1 MLNTLIKRSGKIQEF
16 TPEKTNHWLIW
27 GAKDIADRLDWSSI
41 VMSARSA
48 APEKMTTQEWQ
59 MFLITALKTRG
70 SMDDGWPYMLMAGRL
85 YTVYLMKLLHGDKY
99 PTLKEHLDLVYASG
113 ASRNLGYLDE
123 EIDYID
129 KFILDHEANLTMAY
143 PQVEQYYRKYS
154 LRDRVTDQ
162 VYETPQFTMI
172 RMAMTVCEGDQPIT
186 RLKRVKETYDSLLKD
201 TINPPTPNYSA
212 LGTRHY
218 GMASCCLIASDDDAR
233 SILVAGVVGYMMTLA
248 SGGLGIQGAFRAP
261 GDPVDGGRVEHAGR
275 LNYDRFFI
283 GATTANKQGMRGGAL
298 NLYDTVFSPEY
309 EQNAMLQNP
318 RTPVE
323 VRERR
328 VNVTYQTNAF
338 FVKKAIKGEQYFTFT
353 KFSAP
358 DLYEAFFKAD
368 QTEFEQLYAK
378 YEADPK
384 FKKDYHSARRTLNLF
399 LAQELEVST
408 VFWNDPS
415 EMNRH
420 TSFKD
425 TIRQSNLC
433 VAPETEILTNQGYVN
448 IKERVGLKTNVW
460 NGEEFSEVDV
470 VKTSDNSK
478 LLTVTTSFGFN
489 GRFTE
494 MHKWYIDVDGQE
506 VEIRTKDLKP
516 GMKLVKWEK
525 PKILEAA
532 FNPDAEYDTKKEAV
546 EQARLLQ
553 AAGCNVRIESC
564 LGTPNG
570 RFYVLEEVGDE
581 FEEIYSVVDNNEF
594 SETYCFTEH
603 KKHRGVFNGMY
614 TGQCLE
620 VMVPTNPWYD
630 LQDLY
635 GDGDPSKGEVGIC
648 NIGSIAIHN
657 LPFDPRNPK
666 LGFNVYKRAVR
677 SMMEIIDYAID
688 NSEYH
693 FPAVKTQAISRRN
706 CSVGMSGVATL
717 MAKLNLKF
725 NSPEGRKVWHMLNE
739 RHMYACIE
747 VALELGKERGNAPWM
762 HRTKWPD
769 GWTPV
774 DTYKKNIDKYVDNT
788 LYFDWEDISA
798 RVVEN
803 KGIRFSSL
811 VAHMPGEQATRKGN
825 GSNSIYP
832 LLGLSVDKS
841 DGSSATNWTA
851 LDNDIIGHQYQY
863 AYDMTDEDTYIHYGI
878 CQKWTDQGI
887 SADDYMNRVVN
898 TEVSEELLLNRAAMR
913 MRVGMKGKY
922 YGRSLTDQG
931 GKQLDIEV
939 KPEAQM
945 EDDGFQA
952 GASCTLD
959 GVCGA

>member
-1 MLNTLIKRSGKIQEF
+1 MSQIPQFSSTNCRQKEIVKMLNTLIKRSGKIQEF

-41 VMSARSA
+41 VMGARSA

-129 KFILDHEANLTMAY
+129 RFILDHEANLTMAY

-186 RLKRVKETYDSLLKD
+186 RLKRVKEIYDSLLKD

-378 YEADPK
+378 YEADPE

-425 TIRQSNLC
+425 IIRQSNL
-433 VAPETEILTNQGYVN
+433 
-448 IKERVGLKTNVW
+448 
-460 NGEEFSEVDV
+460 
-470 VKTSDNSK
+470 
-478 LLTVTTSFGFN
+478 
-489 GRFTE
+489 
-494 MHKWYIDVDGQE
+494 
-506 VEIRTKDLKP
+506 
-516 GMKLVKWEK
+516 
-525 PKILEAA
+525 
-532 FNPDAEYDTKKEAV
+532 
-546 EQARLLQ
+546 
-553 AAGCNVRIESC
+553 
-564 LGTPNG
+564 
-570 RFYVLEEVGDE
+570 
-581 FEEIYSVVDNNEF
+581 
-594 SETYCFTEH
+594 
-603 KKHRGVFNGMY
+603 
-614 TGQCLE
+614 CLE

-666 LGFNVYKRAVR
+666 LGFNEYKRAVR

-693 FPAVKTQAISRRN
+693 FPAVKTQATSRRN

-747 VALELGKERGNAPWM
+747 VALELGKERDNAPWM

-769 GWTPV
+769 GWTPI
-774 DTYKKNIDKYVDNT
+774 DTYKKNIDKYVDST
-788 LYFDWEDISA
+788 LYFDWADISA
-798 RVVEN
+798 RLVEN

-841 DGSSATNWTA
+841 DGSSAMNWTA

-863 AYDMTDEDTYIHYGI
+863 AYDMTDDDTYIHYGI
-878 CQKWTDQGI
+878 CQKWSDQGI
-887 SADDYMNRVVN
+887 SADDYMNRIVN
-898 TEVSEELLLNRAAMR
+898 TEVSEELLLKRAAMR

-939 KPEAQM
+939 KPETQT
-945 EDDGFQA
+945 EEDGFQA